1 MPEACCHAWR
11 GGSGVQGRRIARVE
25 ARANDP
31 PSPSIEQDSALHAS
45 VITMRAGEGI
55 SDSMQGS
62 CMWDAVAGCPAH
74 SLHACT
80 PCRPSGFCGL
90 HHSGRVSSCAR
101 SLLSRM
107 AWGQWRSGAKDRALR
122 RGWRRARPR
131 RRRCSHASTPHAGLV
146 YNHVTK
152 KCSTINLPCDV
163 CSYRA

>member
-1 MPEACCHAWR
+1 M
-11 GGSGVQGRRIARVE
+11 E

-55 SDSMQGS
+55 RDSMQGS

-90 HHSGRVSSCAR
+90 HHSGRVSSCPKPVVTHGVGAVAFRGEGSRAQARMAAR
-101 SLLSRM
+101 SSSSEKM
-107 AWGQWRSGAKDRALR
+107 
-122 RGWRRARPR
+122 
-131 RRRCSHASTPHAGLV
+131 
-146 YNHVTK
+146 
-152 KCSTINLPCDV
+152 
-163 CSYRA
+163 